1 MSVQDD
7 LAAVRRRLQELERTV
22 DELER
27 RVATERAAPAPP
39 AAAGRP
45 ESLVTIPDAPYD
57 SGLWTD
63 TDDEGLGARDRHA
76 P

>member
-7 LAAVRRRLQELERTV
+7 LAAVKSCLEELVRTVGQLERSV
-22 DELER
+22 AAER
-27 RVATERAAPAPP
+27 GAAPEPT
-39 AAAGRP
+39 AGRA